1 MVEWKLDAF
10 NIFIRPV
17 EEIIDGESIR
27 FVHVLGTMDRV
38 EHWTNYNI
46 RIEDSQVE
54 RGLVISD
61 ELPRRFFGE
70 LFGRIVAQ
78 DAAFRLN
85 RGCSGDLKIYS
96 AHSANA

>member
-1 MVEWKLDAF
+1 MVEWKPGAF
-10 NIFIRPV
+10 NIFVRPV

-27 FVHVLGTMDRV
+27 FVHVLRAMDRL
-38 EHWTNYNI
+38 EHWTNYNV
-46 RIEDSQVE
+46 RIEDCQVE

-78 DAAFRLN
+78 DGAFRLN
-85 RGCSGDLKIYS
+85 RGCSGDLKIHS
-96 AHSANA
+96 AHPMNA